1 MVIPSRFNLAE
12 FVNDIV
18 FRPYPRDNPTHQCW
32 PNWDNDYT
40 WPEKYQDLYEY
51 YIHTSSRCK
60 RKFDDS
66 PLLFVNFSDECNDYI
81 RDHFDHLFPG

>member
-18 FRPYPRDNPTHQCW
+18 FRPYPQDNPTHQCW

-40 WPEKYQDLYEY
+40 WPEKYQDLYA
-51 YIHTSSRCK
+51 
-60 RKFDDS
+60 
-66 PLLFVNFSDECNDYI
+66 
-81 RDHFDHLFPG
+81 